1 MDMYQG
7 TGCGR
12 WFVSGAVF
20 VILLI
25 SFSGATV
32 FSQAGQLE
40 EIVVSYEVPRLA
52 VQDLIVQYDGKT
64 VYLPLIEVF
73 SALGINIRAD
83 FAQKIFTGQYYKDNG
98 YYELNL
104 NLLKFKYRGSEM
116 VLNRSDFH
124 FTTTDVYLRMDLFA
138 RLFGLEMSFD
148 FNTLSVITQLD
159 KSYPAYQ
166 RLERDKAHRKLEK
179 DVTVLR
185 DVKSLKQRRDYI
197 NGAAVD
203 WMLSASPLGVNKT
216 HYYNFN
222 LGGMLLGG
230 DINVSTTGNTSSN
243 LKDNQYNYRWHYY
256 IGDNDYLTQVDLG
269 NVYSTGAFSQ
279 GLEGVKLTNKPQVQ
293 RKYFQTIQISDHL
306 GQGWE
311 VELYINNKL
320 ADFAYTDQF
329 GNYNFLLDIYYGASR
344 VMLKMYGPNGEIIT
358 KEDFIKVPYNLIPKN
373 TIEYSLTSG
382 VAMNQQGKKGY
393 AQADGYYGLLGNM
406 TLGVSTDFP
415 LQPEEGEKP
424 RAGFDLTYQP
434 TGDLTLNG
442 FAAPEY
448 QVKGDINYSR
458 PSIVNINGSFT
469 KFFENEFHNK
479 AGQKFGFK
487 LSITS
492 PVRLMN
498 RYLGLRY
505 GISFDRYANMDAI
518 NMNYGFNSSLSRF
531 NFNYIGNYK
540 ISRFTGRTVKYVNAQ
555 LLLSANIFRWL
566 RPQFRIDYDHLENQ
580 VTSYG
585 IYLTRRV
592 FRTGQLSVSFRR
604 DVYSRA
610 NLVMITF
617 NIFNDFASFSSK
629 LLFSERQASMSQV
642 QKGSVRYDREDHSFR
657 FDRSSSVG
665 YGSAVLKPF
674 MDDNF
679 NGMFDEGEEYLE
691 NLKIKV
697 KGMGGRSYRNERLL
711 YYDRLR
717 PYEAYVLQVD
727 PNSLDNPLLKPVY
740 ENFSVKVNPNVVTG
754 IDVPLVMGAEVSG
767 YVQRR
772 TAEGEVGIGGVKII
786 FLNMTTESVTEVTT
800 FNNGDYYY
808 LGLVPGRYRAYIEPE
823 ILEKYGYTVEP
834 GDIDFEVIPQEGGAI
849 IDNINF
855 SLIPG
860 K

>member
-1 MDMYQG
+1 MDLYRG

-12 WFVSGAVF
+12 WFGSGAIFVF
-20 VILLI
+20 LLV
-25 SFSGATV
+25 SFSGAAV

-40 EIVVSYEVPRLA
+40 EIVVSYEVPRLT

-83 FAQKIFTGQYYKDNG
+83 FAQKLFTGQYYKDNG

-104 NLLKFKYRGSEM
+104 NLLKFKYRGSEI

-124 FTTTDVYLRMDLFA
+124 LTTIDVYLRMDLFA

-159 KSYPAYQ
+159 KTYPAYQ

-185 DVKSLKQRRDYI
+185 DVKSLKQKRDYV

-256 IGDNDYLTQVDLG
+256 IGDNNYLTQVDLG
-269 NVYSTGAFSQ
+269 NVYSAGAFSR

-358 KEDFIKVPYNLIPKN
+358 KEDFVKVPYNLIPKN

-382 VAMNQQGKKGY
+382 VAASQQEKKGY
-393 AQADGYYGLLGNM
+393 AQADGYYGLLRNM
-406 TLGVSTDFP
+406 TLGISTDFP

-424 RAGFDLTYQP
+424 LAGLDLTYQP

-442 FAAPEY
+442 LAAPEY
-448 QVKGDINYSR
+448 QIKGDINYSR

-479 AGQKFGFK
+479 AGQKFGLK
-487 LSITS
+487 LSVTS

-505 GISFDRYANMDAI
+505 GISFDRYTNMDAI
-518 NMNYGFNSSLSRF
+518 NMNYGFNSSVSRF

-585 IYLTRRV
+585 IYLTRRI
-592 FRTGQLSVSFRR
+592 FRTGQLNVSFRR
-604 DVYSRA
+604 DVYSGA

-642 QKGSVRYDREDHSFR
+642 QKGSVRYDQEGHNFR

-665 YGSAVLKPF
+665 YGSAVLRPF

-691 NLKIKV
+691 DLKIKV
-697 KGMGGRSYRNERLL
+697 KGMGGRSYRNDRLL

-772 TAEGEVGIGGVKII
+772 TADGEVGIGGVKII

-823 ILEKYGYTVEP
+823 ILEKYGYDVEP
-834 GDIDFEVIPQEGGAI
+834 GDIEFEVIPQEGGAI
-849 IDNINF
+849 IENINF

>member
-12 WFVSGAVF
+12 WCGSGAIFVF
-20 VILLI
+20 LLL
-25 SFSGATV
+25 SFSGAAI

-40 EIVVSYEVPRLA
+40 EIVVSYEVPRLT

-83 FAQKIFTGQYYKDNG
+83 FAQKLFTGQYYKDNG

-104 NLLKFKYRGSEM
+104 HLLKFKYRGSET
-116 VLNRSDFH
+116 VLNRSDCH
-124 FTTTDVYLRMDLFA
+124 LTTTDIYLRMDLFA

-148 FNTLSVITQLD
+148 FNTLSVLTQLD

-166 RLERDKAHRKLEK
+166 RMERDKAHRKLEK

-256 IGDNDYLTQVDLG
+256 IGDNNYLTQVDLG
-269 NVYSTGAFSQ
+269 NVYSAGAFSR

-320 ADFAYTDQF
+320 MDFAYTDQF
-329 GNYNFLLDIYYGASR
+329 GNYNFLFDIYYGASR

-358 KEDFIKVPYNLIPKN
+358 KEDFVKVPYNLIPKN

-382 VAMNQQGKKGY
+382 VAASQQEKKGY
-393 AQADGYYGLLGNM
+393 VQADGYYGLLGNM

-424 RAGFDLTYQP
+424 LAGLDLTYQP

-442 FAAPEY
+442 LAAPEY
-448 QVKGDINYSR
+448 QIKGDINYSR
-458 PSIVNINGSFT
+458 PSIVNINGSFA

-479 AGQKFGFK
+479 AGQKFGLK

-585 IYLTRRV
+585 IYLTRRI

-642 QKGSVRYDREDHSFR
+642 QKGSVRYDQEDHSFR

-665 YGSAVLKPF
+665 YGSAVLRPF

-679 NGMFDEGEEYLE
+679 NGMFDKGEEYLE
-691 NLKIKV
+691 DLKIKV

-740 ENFSVKVNPNVVTG
+740 ENFSIKVNPNVVTG

-834 GDIDFEVIPQEGGAI
+834 GDLEFEVVPQEGGAI
-849 IDNINF
+849 IENINF